1 MARVSSLPAAVPLEH
16 LEKANA
22 SLLENH
28 QGEPDHEPEARTTN
42 RSHVA
47 FAAKTSSNS
56 FSSTTPP
63 PRTVSNQDFTGFR
76 NARFAP
82 YAPAQKRPLAGVPVH
97 ATPSPAPADWA
108 RLGEACACIS
118 PLEGHDADPTTDTI
132 ATIT

>member
-1 MARVSSLPAAVPLEH
+1 MLV
-16 LEKANA
+16 EKAKP

-28 QGEPDHEPEARTTN
+28 QGEPDYEPEARTTN
-42 RSHVA
+42 RSRVA
-47 FAAKTSSNS
+47 FAAKTSFVR

-63 PRTVSNQDFTGFR
+63 PRTVSSKISPDSATPSL
-76 NARFAP
+76 AP
-82 YAPAQKRPLAGVPVH
+82 YAPAQKAQRGRPVH
-97 ATPSPAPADWA
+97 ATPLLAPAIRV

>member
-1 MARVSSLPAAVPLEH
+1 MARVSSLPAAAPLEH

-47 FAAKTSSNS
+47 FAAKTSSQQFFEHDAATENS
-56 FSSTTPP
+56 FQ
-63 PRTVSNQDFTGFR
+63 PRFH
-76 NARFAP
+76 RFPQRPIRAVRSRS
-82 YAPAQKRPLAGVPVH
+82 KRPLAGVPVH